1 MRRLPGEGTHPG
13 QTPAWRWYAS
23 RADIDLIQKL
33 FVKARRWG
41 TVNTDYNL
49 EEFLDNCDKALF
61 VASQSS
67 KHCFYSR
74 FPKDNQLLTM
84 VLRRC
89 GHNFALPII
98 KTKCA
103 SNTFINCTLF
113 KYV

>member
-1 MRRLPGEGTHPG
+1 MRRLPE
-13 QTPAWRWYAS
+13 QWYAS
-23 RADIDLIQKL
+23 RADIDLIKKL

-41 TVNTDYNL
+41 IVNTDYKL
-49 EEFLDNCDKALF
+49 EELLDNCHKALF

-67 KHCFYSR
+67 KHCLYSR

-84 VLRRC
+84 VLRLS

-103 SNTFINCTLF
+103 SNTFINRTLF